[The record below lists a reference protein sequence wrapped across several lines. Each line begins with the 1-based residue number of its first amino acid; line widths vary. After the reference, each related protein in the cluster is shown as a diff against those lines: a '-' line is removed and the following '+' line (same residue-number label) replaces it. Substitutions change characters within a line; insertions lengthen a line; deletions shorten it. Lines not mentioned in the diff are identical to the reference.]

1 MAGGSIMNILDIYTY
16 GLNGKK
22 KSRYYI
28 DGHAEF
34 GIKFPGI
41 TYMGTEMQHL
51 VRTQNGLCLN
61 WLDFHGQ
68 EEDPLPETAADDSA
82 RVWGRTWTAAVK
94 VLSEAGVRVRW
105 SEITWLSRNEHYL

>member
-1 MAGGSIMNILDIYTY
+1 MDWME
-16 GLNGKK
+16 KK

-82 RVWGRTWTAAVK
+82 RVWGHTWTAAVK